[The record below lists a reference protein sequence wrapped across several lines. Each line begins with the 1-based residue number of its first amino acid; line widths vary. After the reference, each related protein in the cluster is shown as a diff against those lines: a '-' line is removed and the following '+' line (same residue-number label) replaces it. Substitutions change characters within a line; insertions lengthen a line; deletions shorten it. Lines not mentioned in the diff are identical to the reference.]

1 VTPDEAKDERLTAQS
16 ALYDAT
22 LGTDVTDRALDF
34 LARSLLLLRITRDDV
49 EATKPVLHSPGG
61 REAARREFDQL
72 TDDERDEI
80 KQTIGQHWSLNV
92 NLAVRRLWHAAEVLG
107 FHPDSLDP
115 QLVAM
120 TAATYFS
127 LAADDLV
134 DQLEQLANS

>member
-1 VTPDEAKDERLTAQS
+1 MNPDNEAKAERLAAQS

-22 LGTDVTDRALDF
+22 LETDVTERAMDF
-34 LARSLLLLRITRDDV
+34 LARASLLLRITRDDV

-107 FHPDSLDP
+107 FHADSLDP

-120 TAATYFS
+120 VAATYFS
-127 LAADDLV
+127 RAPEDVYDELVVAAK
-134 DQLEQLANS
+134 